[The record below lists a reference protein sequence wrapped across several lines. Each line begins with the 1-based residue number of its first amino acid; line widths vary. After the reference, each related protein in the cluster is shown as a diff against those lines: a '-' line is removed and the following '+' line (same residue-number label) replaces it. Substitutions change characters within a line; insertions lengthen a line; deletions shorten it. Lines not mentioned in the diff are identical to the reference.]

1 MQKEQHNFH
10 GAEYVEEH
18 ENKDKHTLVPADIY
32 SSLEEILADI
42 NNSKMF
48 PYNLLR
54 TVPGIKE
61 KLQNTIKSGAYL
73 QKDGKK

>member
-18 ENKDKHTLVPADIY
+18 EHTHTPVDMY
-32 SSLEEILADI
+32 NSLEEILADI

-48 PYNLLR
+48 PYNLLK